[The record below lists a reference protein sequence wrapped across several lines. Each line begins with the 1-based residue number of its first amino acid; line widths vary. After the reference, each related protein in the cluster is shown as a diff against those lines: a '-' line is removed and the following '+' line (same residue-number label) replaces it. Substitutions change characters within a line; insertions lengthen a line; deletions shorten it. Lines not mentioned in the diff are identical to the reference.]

1 MNDKLRK
8 YLKDNDV
15 YIWQV
20 ADELGIHESTLVK
33 KLRRELTEEME
44 QNIYLVIEQILL
56 TSK

>member
-20 ADELGIHESTLVK
+20 ADELGLHESTLVK
-33 KLRRELTEEME
+33 KLRRELTEDME